1 MFYRKTL
8 EDNLIHAST
17 PEACIDAF
25 EIMCRERSGLF
36 DDMLLFESGNFDYA
50 GEKEFYVSLVRQYKD
65 SAFND
70 DFTVL
75 RLDLIYPKQNI
86 GFKNKRILKRHFTSD
101 QCGGSFTKF
110 FDKIRNSSVLTYIHE
125 NDLQFLR
132 YEITEEELG

>member
-1 MFYRKTL
+1 MFYRKML

-25 EIMCRERSGLF
+25 EIMCRDRSGLF

-75 RLDLIYPKQNI
+75 RLDLIYPKQKI

-110 FDKIRNSSVLTYIHE
+110 FDKIRNSPVLTYIHE

-132 YEITEEELG
+132 YEITEEELD